1 MGTLFAKSPVSN
13 EMKKVN
19 PFMTAK
25 GFKEGT
31 YFKTKFVGASSG
43 VTFKV
48 SSRLRITLTCAFY
61 EIYNLNENDYFVCSE
76 EPVRYISGNLKIG
89 VFYNYGTFH
98 EIGESVSLGTDGT
111 LNFYLKVSSQRDIK
125 EGSILILQDNQNKYY
140 LVCWYSNIRQQLE
153 KSISANVSGFD
164 TVSGLVMYTQTD
176 GSFLNLDT
184 NYLPVG
190 NKTFLKLSYPV
201 FTINRYRI
209 SAYYNSTVGLN
220 IK

>member
-43 VTFKV
+43 ITFRV
-48 SSRLRITLTCAFY
+48 SSRLKITLTCAFY

-89 VFYNYGTFH
+89 VFYNYGTFY
-98 EIGESVSLGTDGT
+98 EIGESVSLNTSGT
-111 LNFYLKVSSQRDIK
+111 LSFYLKASTTRDLK
-125 EGSILILQDNQNKYY
+125 EGSVLILQDNQNKYY
-140 LVCWYSNIRQQLE
+140 LVCWYSNG
-153 KSISANVSGFD
+153 ISKFETNISTNVNGFE
-164 TVSGLVMYTQTD
+164 TVSGLVYT
-176 GSFLNLDT
+176 SSLNLDT
-184 NYLPVG
+184 NYLPMG
-190 NKTFLKLSYPV
+190 NKTFLTLSYPV
-201 FTINRYRI
+201 FAIGRSKI
-209 SAYYNSTVGLN
+209 FAYANMLGLN